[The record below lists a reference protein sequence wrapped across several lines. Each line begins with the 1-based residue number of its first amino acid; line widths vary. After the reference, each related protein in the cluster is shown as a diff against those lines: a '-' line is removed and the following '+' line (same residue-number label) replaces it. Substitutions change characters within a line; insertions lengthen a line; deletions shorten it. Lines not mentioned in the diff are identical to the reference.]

1 MYQAFAVVGMLTT
14 AAVLGGWLYFRRC
27 RPNLPPV
34 GVCDFSDVAIMLG
47 GIVMIPYLYLALPEW
62 TVATLLGVSFLSTL
76 HLTMQPI
83 LGGRSSLLVAVGL
96 VATDIVLALTH
107 GFESRPFSAVNGL
120 VMVIA
125 VVGAT
130 NIWAQTGMKA
140 RDVALLAAGL
150 TIYDAVA
157 VWHLTVMDDLFVRLS
172 HLPLVPAVAWPG
184 GMRSSPSAW
193 VTCSWRRCFRW
204 CCGRPTG
211 DGRASSPGPRHSW
224 RSSGCWHSWPRAPS
238 RRPCPQWSCS
248 AHSWWPSTATG
259 AGRSSRRPRDNV
271 EPNARPGSTSQ
282 PSLPASCN
290 IRVKGGERHAQG
302 EPALPALHAL
312 LPHHGGLCPPGL
324 RALSRSGGT
333 GEIHMPVP
341 PCHRGGA
348 GSSWNN

>member
-184 GMRSSPSAW
+184 GDAFLAVGLGDLLMATVFPLVLRKAYGRRAGVVAW
-193 VTCSWRRCFRW
+193 TSTLVAVLGMLALLASGAVTTTVPAMVVLGPLMVAQYGYWRRSFVK
-204 CCGRPTG
+204 
-211 DGRASSPGPRHSW
+211 ASPGQRRTERKTWEYLAAEPPRVLQH
-224 RSSGCWHSWPRAPS
+224 
-238 RRPCPQWSCS
+238 
-248 AHSWWPSTATG
+248 
-259 AGRSSRRPRDNV
+259 
-271 EPNARPGSTSQ
+271 
-282 PSLPASCN
+282 
-290 IRVKGGERHAQG
+290 QG
-302 EPALPALHAL
+302 E
-312 LPHHGGLCPPGL
+312 G
-324 RALSRSGGT
+324 R
-333 GEIHMPVP
+333 
-341 PCHRGGA
+341 
-348 GSSWNN
+348 